1 MTEGDGQAGRV
12 SPTKLTEE
20 SDEAVCR
27 ICWGTEQEDKEN
39 EQEGQEP
46 NPLISPCKCTGTMGL
61 IHLKCLRGWLD
72 TRRQRK
78 ENGRQTIL
86 KFNKLDCEL
95 CNTNFPFKISYKN
108 QIVDIVGV
116 DKPKRNYII
125 LESLSNENT
134 KIFHIINTEN
144 LQPFQHGQ
152 QHSASNRIKIGR
164 GADSDVRVA
173 DDISVSRSHAY
184 IQKAANGSYYL
195 IDNKSKFGTLVQL
208 QYPVFLS
215 SKRLTNQSLTIQ
227 SGKTCMTVNVRLAR
241 SCTERYS
248 CLRALT
254 SCFSSKSKQHRSNII
269 TLDGVFFFTK
279 EFLDLKQFHST
290 KAQAIVDCE
299 SDEDE
304 KRDERLISPTQPERQ
319 ATNRRSAGR
328 YTEVLNQPASLNR
341 VQTGVDREAN
351 YGGIIEM

>member
-1 MTEGDGQAGRV
+1 M
-12 SPTKLTEE
+12 
-20 SDEAVCR
+20 
-27 ICWGTEQEDKEN
+27 
-39 EQEGQEP
+39 
-46 NPLISPCKCTGTMGL
+46 
-61 IHLKCLRGWLD
+61 
-72 TRRQRK
+72 
-78 ENGRQTIL
+78 
-86 KFNKLDCEL
+86 
-95 CNTNFPFKISYKN
+95 
-108 QIVDIVGV
+108 
-116 DKPKRNYII
+116 
-125 LESLSNENT
+125 
-134 KIFHIINTEN
+134 
-144 LQPFQHGQ
+144 
-152 QHSASNRIKIGR
+152 
-164 GADSDVRVA
+164 A

-248 CLRALT
+248 CLRALS

-304 KRDERLISPTQPERQ
+304 KRDERLISPSQPERR
-319 ATNRRSAGR
+319 ATNHRSAGR
-328 YTEVLNQPASLNR
+328 NTEVHNQPVSQNPL
-341 VQTGVDREAN
+341 QTGIVSEAN
-351 YGGIIEM
+351 FGGIIEM